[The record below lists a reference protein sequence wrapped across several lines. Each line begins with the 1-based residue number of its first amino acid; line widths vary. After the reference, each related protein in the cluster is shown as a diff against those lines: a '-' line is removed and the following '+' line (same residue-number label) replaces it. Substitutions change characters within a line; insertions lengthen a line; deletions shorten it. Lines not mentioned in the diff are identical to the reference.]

1 VYTVSSYQ
9 SHSVD
14 IDHIRNPIRMEGVV
28 MAEPKTEVDRRMDR
42 IEKAI
47 TTFAAMMISDKTGFN
62 EKDLDDIN
70 DILHGRTEAT
80 SNGSVEETP

>member
-1 VYTVSSYQ
+1 VLTDTIDKLDF
-9 SHSVD
+9 VD
-14 IDHIRNPIRMEGVV
+14 TDHIRNTIHMEGAV

>member
-14 IDHIRNPIRMEGVV
+14 TDHIRNPIRMEGVV

-70 DILHGRTEAT
+70 DILYGRTPAT